1 MTDIEGVTNVDDF
14 EMVRTNSGDGYIK
27 ACHEL
32 MKDTNAA
39 IAGFYDAGA
48 DKVFVYD
55 GHHRGKNFIKD
66 ELDPRATQ
74 IEGLD
79 ALHELVTSGRVDAYG
94 EVGLHAMAG
103 AENAFLEHTQSSAEW
118 FDYKINGVS
127 SGELIQG
134 AAYVGRYGIP
144 FVFVS
149 GDEALCREAEKFI
162 PGIATA
168 CVKQAKCRNLAISL
182 PEGEA
187 RELIRKTA
195 ARSLSLVGRVKP
207 YEVSMPA
214 EVLLTFQRNDYCDK
228 YADRYERVGPRTI
241 KKTVPEIL
249 DYLSLLF

>member
-1 MTDIEGVTNVDDF
+1 MTDIEGVTNVDSFD
-14 EMVRTNSGDGYIK
+14 MVRTNSGEGYIK

-48 DKVFVYD
+48 DKVYVYD
-55 GHHRGKNFIKD
+55 GHHHGTNFIK
-66 ELDPRATQ
+66 ELLDPRAEQ
-74 IEGLD
+74 IIGLEGL
-79 ALHELVTSGRVDAYG
+79 HKLVASGEIDGYG

-127 SGELIQG
+127 SGELVQG

-144 FVFVS
+144 FIFVS
-149 GDEALCREAEKFI
+149 GDDAICHEAEEFI

-168 CVKQAKCRNLAISL
+168 CVKHPKCRNIAVSL
-182 PEGEA
+182 PEEEA
-187 RELIRKTA
+187 RALIRKTA
-195 ARSLSLVGRVKP
+195 KESVGLIGRVKP
-207 YEVSMPA
+207 YEVKLPA
-214 EVLLTFQRNDYCDK
+214 EVVLTFQRTDYCDK
-228 YADRYERVGPRTI
+228 YADRYERIGSRTI
-241 KKTVPEIL
+241 KKTVTEIV